1 LVRVAEVA
9 ACAEVAFE
17 VVERVTV
24 AVESSLVVREL
35 AVADKAR
42 GLLVIELASVIRFPL
57 ESGGREFLP

>member
-1 LVRVAEVA
+1 MVRVAEVA

-35 AVADKAR
+35 AVADMAR
-42 GLLVIELASVIRFPL
+42 GLLVIELASFIRFPL